1 MTCTELHR
9 RSTPLPLSEPRKCV
23 PMTLS
28 AEEMETESQM
38 LGLDSLRETKA
49 AQLVS
54 SSEGSKGDCI
64 SVGSLLS
71 REEFNRGRRQGSPP
85 LGQQTLRPLASDC
98 DTCKQQPGSTHP
110 LNQLAAG
117 FLPSKQKKKKSEGHG
132 SDRISN
138 GNESSHYRTLS

>member
-1 MTCTELHR
+1 
-9 RSTPLPLSEPRKCV
+9 
-23 PMTLS
+23 MTLS

-85 LGQQTLRPLASDC
+85 LGQQTLRPLDSDC

-110 LNQLAAG
+110 LNQLKQLAAG
-117 FLPSKQKKKKSEGHG
+117 FLPSKEKKKKQGT
-132 SDRISN
+132 RI
-138 GNESSHYRTLS
+138 

>member
-1 MTCTELHR
+1 
-9 RSTPLPLSEPRKCV
+9 
-23 PMTLS
+23 MTLS

-85 LGQQTLRPLASDC
+85 LGQQTLRTLASDC

-117 FLPSKQKKKKSEGHG
+117 FLPSKQKKKVRDTDLIESPTGMKV
-132 SDRISN
+132 RITELLVEKVPQGMVHCAS
-138 GNESSHYRTLS
+138 